1 MEPNEQPGILHEEV
15 GLLFIPVKITG
26 SILQS
31 CPVYVVLQRRRGEED
46 LTRWLLAYCLGEIR
60 KWRGAYSYV
69 CKCECLC
76 TSVVCFQDQFEFL

>member
-46 LTRWLLAYCLGEIR
+46 LTRWPLASCLEKSGSGEE
-60 KWRGAYSYV
+60 SSHMCVYV
-69 CKCECLC
+69 
-76 TSVVCFQDQFEFL
+76 